1 MPKAKINRDELKVSQ
16 ESDIADDVTTPD
28 RDLSDTQPVDST
40 DNQPI
45 VNDDYSYDTS
55 ASEPAVATATVA
67 GTSQNGKNLSRHYI
81 IEAVLL
87 VIVIMLAL
95 FVWSLNSDKHNLTK
109 EVASLNANPQALV
122 QKQTQ
127 SLITAVGQLMQLPQG
142 ETPTVAAVTNVAAA
156 RKQSA
161 FFNNAQNGDK
171 VLLYVKSSEA
181 ILYRPSTNK
190 IILVAPLSFSGTTS
204 GTTTGSSTAN

>member
-1 MPKAKINRDELKVSQ
+1 
-16 ESDIADDVTTPD
+16 
-28 RDLSDTQPVDST
+28 
-40 DNQPI
+40 
-45 VNDDYSYDTS
+45 
-55 ASEPAVATATVA
+55 
-67 GTSQNGKNLSRHYI
+67 
-81 IEAVLL
+81 
-87 VIVIMLAL
+87 VIMLAL